1 MWLPRELFPSGV
13 KQSWRAG
20 KLSKNSFSPQ
30 SLAEQAFCV
39 YLLASGQSSHTCARV
54 RAAPLVCQEF
64 CGILQHFCTFGAVW
78 VIFIFFLRVTASST
92 ASWCVSGRGGTQD
105 RNCYLSV
112 SFRNIHEEEI
122 TPNIFLLNQQI
133 GIERT
138 AFLAWFDICGFSFCK
153 WMSSCIE
160 SLIYRIPWKIKKLL
174 GSSYNYRLFH
184 RTKSTI
190 ITHFEM
196 FSSAILTKKKVSCC
210 PESSSC
216 NYFGLQVEI
225 RFGCKDRCSHNT
237 SMVSES
243 YKSE

>member
-1 MWLPRELFPSGV
+1 MDTGRDAVLQPGLCSLKDSSSYQDVTVWLWWSFKRPCRTMWLPRELFPSGV

-78 VIFIFFLRVTASST
+78 VIFFFFLRVTASST

-138 AFLAWFDICGFSFCK
+138 AFLAWY
-153 WMSSCIE
+153 
-160 SLIYRIPWKIKKLL
+160 LIYVVFP
-174 GSSYNYRLFH
+174 SVN
-184 RTKSTI
+184 
-190 ITHFEM
+190 
-196 FSSAILTKKKVSCC
+196 
-210 PESSSC
+210 
-216 NYFGLQVEI
+216 
-225 RFGCKDRCSHNT
+225 GCLH
-237 SMVSES
+237 V
-243 YKSE
+243 